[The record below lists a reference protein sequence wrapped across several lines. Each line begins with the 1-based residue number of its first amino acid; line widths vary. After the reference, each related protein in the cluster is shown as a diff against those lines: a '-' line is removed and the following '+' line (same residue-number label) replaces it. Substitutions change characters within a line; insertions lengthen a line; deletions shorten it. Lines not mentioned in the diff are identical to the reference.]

1 MYIVNKENKNI
12 EQIKQ
17 SVANELKNLS
27 LLKKDR
33 NFLILLI
40 ELFDWLNEE
49 ENERFLPKIQK
60 LILEKKIENDQELEI
75 RLQSLQVQLDANKN
89 IKIVHLPTFSMYF
102 QQEKIEIYLKKLPMS
117 WDSLIKEIRKI
128 NFDYIQINVYKAIT
142 KKERILSIKLK
153 SKELWEEKLTEIL
166 DKNIFV
172 NTRITLFYKKKE
184 I

>member
-1 MYIVNKENKNI
+1 MNKENKNI
-12 EQIKQ
+12 EQVKQ
-17 SVANELKNLS
+17 SVTNELKNLS

-49 ENERFLPKIQK
+49 ESERFLPKIQK
-60 LILEKKIENDQELEI
+60 LILEKKIENDQELQI
-75 RLQSLQVQLDANKN
+75 RLESLQVQLNENKN
-89 IKIVHLPTFSMYF
+89 IKIIHLPTFSMYF
-102 QQEKIEIYLKKLPMS
+102 KQEKVEIYLKKLPLS
-117 WDSLIKEIRKI
+117 WDVLITEIRKI
-128 NFDYIQINVYKAIT
+128 DFDYIQIHVYKAVT
-142 KKERILSIKLK
+142 KKEKILSIKLK
-153 SKELWEEKLTEIL
+153 SKEVWENKLTEIL